1 MNLNNCLTS
10 EERSLFEFIMTV
22 ILFALPA
29 FFILIAL
36 ELFWDWKKRTG
47 HYRVNDA
54 VTSLSAGVLSR
65 VVAIGHQLIPFTAYV
80 IAYEYIALFELQP

>member
-1 MNLNNCLTS
+1 
-10 EERSLFEFIMTV
+10 MTV
-22 ILFALPA
+22 ILLALPA

-80 IAYEYIALFELQP
+80 IAYEYVALFEL